1 MAEEKNG
8 GEQNGGKEETTTATV
23 GQLLPKEE
31 IVKTE
36 TVVETKKGEMP
47 VMFTQFTMST
57 WLVVRVVL
65 VTLLLIY
72 VADFLKSTF
81 GLLVHLLFLLVLSVS
96 FAYLIQPLIGLV
108 SGLYGRVSGGKAMPK
123 PIAIAL
129 SYLIV
134 FSILGVGIAALAPL
148 VAEQGKELSAK
159 LPDYAAKIQGYFGS
173 ANSRSRLR
181 LPQELQN
188 NINQKLS
195 DAAAYAG
202 DTVGA
207 FLLELVTYLPWLILI
222 PILSFFFLKD
232 VNLFRVSFLRLL
244 PHGDWRA
251 RVEAVLEDFNKT
263 LAAYARAQLISCF
276 LIGLLCLVGFYLIG
290 LNYAVLLGILA
301 GVFEFIPLIGPLTI
315 AVIVI
320 ATASVSDNP
329 WEALYAAIFLIVL
342 RIAQD
347 YVIYPRIVREGIH
360 LHPLMIIL
368 SVLAGEQ
375 IAGIAGVFISIPVV
389 ALLTVLY
396 KHILEHSGNTGI
408 LSGWLAPQENPVTE
422 DNNAVSN

>member
-1 MAEEKNG
+1 MAEEN
-8 GEQNGGKEETTTATV
+8 NTVKEETAPAV

-31 IVKTE
+31 LIKTE

-72 VADFLKSTF
+72 IADFLKSTVS
-81 GLLVHLLFLLVLSVS
+81 LLVHLLFLLVLSVS
-96 FAYLIQPLIGLV
+96 LAYLIQPLVNLMNA
-108 SGLYGRVSGGKAMPK
+108 LFERVSGGKTMPR
-123 PIAIAL
+123 PIAIAV
-129 SYLIV
+129 SYLVV
-134 FSILGVGIAALAPL
+134 FSVLGVGIAAVAPL
-148 VAEQGKELSAK
+148 VGEQAKELSAK
-159 LPDYAAKIQGYFGS
+159 LPDYTTKIQERFSGASKGY
-173 ANSRSRLR
+173 RYR
-181 LPQELQN
+181 LPQELQD
-188 NINQKLS
+188 NITKKLS
-195 DAAAYAG
+195 DVAGLVG

-207 FLLELVTYLPWLILI
+207 FLIDLVTYLPWLLLI

-232 VNLFRVSFLRLL
+232 VNLFRISLLRLL
-244 PHGDWRA
+244 PHGDWRT
-251 RVEAVLEDFNKT
+251 RVEAILEDFNQT

-276 LIGLLCLVGFYLIG
+276 LIGLLCTIGFYLIG

-301 GVFEFIPLIGPLTI
+301 GIFEFIPLIGPLTI
-315 AVIVI
+315 AVIVVL
-320 ATASVSDNP
+320 TALVSDNP
-329 WEALYAAIFLIVL
+329 YQALYAAVFLVVL

-347 YVIYPRIVREGIH
+347 YVIYPRIVRGGLH
-360 LHPLMIIL
+360 LHPLAIIL

-375 IAGIAGVFISIPVV
+375 IAGIAGVFISIPMV

-408 LSGWLAPQENPVTE
+408 LAGWLAPKENSVE
-422 DNNAVSN
+422 EISSS

>member
-1 MAEEKNG
+1 MAEKETRTEK
-8 GEQNGGKEETTTATV
+8 ETTETSTTTTTTV

-36 TVVETKKGEMP
+36 SVVETKQGEMP
-47 VMFTQFTMST
+47 VVFTQFTMST

-72 VADFLKSTF
+72 VADFFKSTIS
-81 GLLVHLLFLLVLSVS
+81 LLVHLVFLLILSVS

-108 SGLYGRVSGGKAMPK
+108 GILFGRISGGKTLPRGV
-123 PIAIAL
+123 AIGI

-134 FSILGVGIAALAPL
+134 FSILGVGIAAIAPL
-148 VAEQGKELSAK
+148 VSEQGKELSAK
-159 LPDYAAKIQGYFGS
+159 LPDYSTKIQGYFTN
-173 ANSRSRLR
+173 ANGRYRYR
-181 LPQELQN
+181 LPEALQE
-188 NINQKLS
+188 NITKKLS
-195 DAAAYAG
+195 DVAALIG

-207 FLLELVTYLPWLILI
+207 FLIDLVTYLPWLILI

-251 RVEAVLEDFNKT
+251 RVESVLEDFNKT

-276 LIGLLCLVGFYLIG
+276 LIGFLCTVGFYIIG

-301 GVFEFIPLIGPLTI
+301 GIFEFIPLIGPLTI
-315 AVIVI
+315 AVVVI

-342 RIAQD
+342 RISQD

-360 LHPLMIIL
+360 LHPLAIIL

-408 LSGWLAPQENPVTE
+408 LAGWLAPQENPVE
-422 DNNAVSN
+422 NNGEL